1 MYHPSTRGVP
11 GSMTGQAART
21 KSWSDALRRSA
32 SSAVSGRFVR
42 RSRSSSKRSNACFS
56 DVLNAC
62 FSDVLSDPAIEV
74 LVAHPSRVILD
85 ALDVAAVLGA
95 AFEEETVVNRHEIG
109 DVTFVL
115 FHRKIPDLTFVWNPI
130 NTQDNAVRAC
140 GRGDSISPA
149 ISACAELVAQSIAHF
164 HGFARR

>member
-42 RSRSSSKRSNACFS
+42 RSRSSSKRS
-56 DVLNAC
+56 NAC